1 MPGKVIRGGVNIARI
16 SIILLLTLTTL
27 LATIGPASANS
38 LAGEGRFPLGGNS
51 VDVRLRAT
59 DKALAWL
66 AARQNEDGGFGSA
79 GSSDW
84 LSTALAVQAYLLRGE
99 DAATLVSTTGK
110 SAADYLAANVA
121 AIDSDSYKVA
131 QMILAGIA
139 LGEDPT
145 TFTGRNWLAWLDG
158 TYQPDGRYASGSAG
172 AVEAQVAAFMALRA
186 GYQLVPAQ
194 ASAWLKDAVQA
205 DGGWGATE
213 TGSSDPYHTGLALRA
228 LMLAGEPADSDVT
241 RDAVAYLAERRA
253 ADGGFAAV
261 GETDSDLFSTSAAIL
276 GLTAAGENLLDAP
289 WTANDWSPFDALL
302 AMQSSDGAFVS
313 PDTGQKEITA
323 TLAGVRGLIGR
334 PQTLRQRM
342 VASGRAVEWLHTQQC
357 HVNPGCDEETFG
369 PGSFGPGSTTTD
381 AIVAIAAL
389 GQDPGGDAWTS
400 GGQSALRA
408 LEELTPSYVDRP
420 GNRSAEA
427 AKTAMAAMA
436 AGRDP
441 RAFGGLDLIARIESY
456 YNPDTGR
463 YYDTWLYRHDLAVL
477 GLNMAGAMPPDAARL
492 TLVDEQHDSGGWGW
506 AFEST
511 VADVD
516 STGLTMLTLA
526 EVGHPLDSITY
537 ANATD
542 FLVDLHFKDGT
553 LPDRPGVLVGNS
565 NSTAL
570 AARGLLAS
578 GRDPR
583 DEPFV
588 RMTSEGALTSML
600 DALLTFQEDDGA
612 FVFTMAIPES
622 RLLAV
627 LDTVPALMA
636 DFPPY
641 EPLSEA
647 LTTDVGQAQLWR
659 RSDGV
664 ILVALFTGD
673 GNDNGTLQVR
683 KWDPLEGIWSEPLAV
698 SKTAVSYLA
707 SLGATMNVTL
717 KVEFL
722 DADGVEGTAVQTVH
736 LRHVV
741 LPLIAKT

>member
-1 MPGKVIRGGVNIARI
+1 MPGKVIRGRINVAHI
-16 SIILLLTLTTL
+16 SIILLLALTML
-27 LATIGPASANS
+27 LATVGPASADS
-38 LAGEGRFPLGGNS
+38 PAGGNS
-51 VDVRLRAT
+51 INVRLRAT

-66 AARQNEDGGFGSA
+66 AALQNEDGGFGSA

-99 DAATLVSTTGK
+99 DAATLTSATGK
-110 SAADYLAANVA
+110 SAADYLTANVA

-131 QMILAGIA
+131 QMILAGVA

-145 TFTGRNWLAWLDG
+145 TFAGRNWLTWLDG
-158 TYQPDGRYASGSAG
+158 TYQPNGQYASGSAG

-186 GYQLVPAQ
+186 GYQPVPAQ
-194 ASAWLKDAVQA
+194 ASAWLKDAAQA

-213 TGSSDPYHTGLALRA
+213 TSPSDTYHTGLALWA
-228 LMLAGEPADSDVT
+228 SMLAGEPADSDVVQ
-241 RDAVAYLAERRA
+241 DAVAYLAERQA

-261 GETDSDLFSTSAAIL
+261 GETDPDIFSTSAAIL

-289 WTANDWSPFDALL
+289 WMAGDWSPFDALL
-302 AMQSSDGAFVS
+302 AMQSSDGAFIS
-313 PDTGQKEITA
+313 PNTEQKEIA
-323 TLAGVRGLIGR
+323 AMLAGIRGLIGR
-334 PQTLRQRM
+334 PEPLRQRL

-357 HVNPGCDEETFG
+357 HTNPGCDEEMFG

-381 AIVAIAAL
+381 AIVAIAAV
-389 GQDPGGDAWTS
+389 GQDPDGDAWTLS
-400 GGQSALRA
+400 GQSALRA
-408 LEELTPSYVDRP
+408 LEELTPAYVDRP

-441 RAFGGLDLIARIESY
+441 RAFGGLDLIAHIESC
-456 YNPDTGR
+456 YNPETGR
-463 YYDTWLYRHDLAVL
+463 YYDTWLYRHNLAVL
-477 GLNMAGAMPPDAARL
+477 GLNMAGATLPDAARL

-516 STGLTMLTLA
+516 STGLTMRTLA
-526 EVGHPLDSITY
+526 EIDHPLGSATY
-537 ANATD
+537 SNASD
-542 FLVDLHFKDGT
+542 FLAGLQFDDGT
-553 LPDRPGVLVGNS
+553 LPDRAGVLVGNS

-588 RMTSEGALTSML
+588 RMTSEGSLASMV
-600 DALLTFQEDDGA
+600 DALLAFQENSGA

-627 LDTVPALMA
+627 LDTVPALVA

-647 LTTDVGQAQLWR
+647 LTTDAGQAQLWQ
-659 RSDGV
+659 RSDGI
-664 ILVALFTGD
+664 ILVAPFAGD

-683 KWDPLEGIWSEPLAV
+683 KWDSLEGSWSEPLAV